1 MQRIRMA
8 FAIRF
13 YYDYSFYPSKRI
25 EICDAICGYTLTA

>member
-25 EICDAICGYTLTA
+25 EIVMPFADTP